1 MIVGPCGGYLRS
13 FRTDR
18 RNRTTLALAVE
29 TAAKN
34 SDSVELRAV
43 TFCVLERNT
52 TAPPASQIAN
62 PVVERRFR
70 GSLPYAASV
79 YAVSSVGS

>member
-18 RNRTTLALAVE
+18 RKRTTLAVE

-43 TFCVLERNT
+43 TFCVFDRNT
-52 TAPPASQIAN
+52 TAPPARQIAN
-62 PVVERRFR
+62 PVVDQRLR
-70 GSLPYAASV
+70 GSFPYAASV
-79 YAVSSVGS
+79 YVVSSVGL